1 MIITCT
7 VCPNGC
13 EIDTEN
19 QFEGASCP
27 RGVTYAKEEM
37 ISPKRSLTTTVRT
50 IFKEF
55 PVLPVRTDGVIDKD
69 SVFEAMKVINAVTV
83 DKKLKRGDIVIE
95 NLLGQ
100 SVNVIATSD
109 MTLAID

>member
-1 MIITCT
+1 MITCI

-13 EIDTEN
+13 DIDENN
-19 QFEGASCP
+19 QFQGAGCP
-27 RGVTYAKEEM
+27 RGVAYAKEE
-37 ISPKRSLTTTVRT
+37 ITSPKRSLTTTVRT
-50 IFKEF
+50 VFREF
-55 PVLPVRTDGVIDKD
+55 PVLPVRTDGAIDKD
-69 SVFEAMKVINAVTV
+69 SVFEAMKVINTITV

>member
-1 MIITCT
+1 MKITCI

-13 EIDTEN
+13 EIDVDN
-19 QFEGASCP
+19 GFQGASCS

-37 ISPKRSLTTTVRT
+37 TSPKRSLTTTVRT
-50 IFKEF
+50 VFKEF
-55 PVLPVRTDGVIDKD
+55 PVLPVRTDGVIDKS